1 VSVQD
6 TYQTVEGSAE
16 GLFKDRGSKFIAFIF
31 HVEKEE
37 EIKETI
43 QHIKKEH
50 FSARHH
56 CYAYRLG
63 YYGEKYRANDDG
75 EPSGTAGKPIHG
87 QLLSHN
93 LTNTLIVVVRYFGG
107 TLLGVSGLI
116 NAYKNA
122 AADAILN
129 ASIVTRIIENNYRL
143 KFGYP
148 LQNAVM
154 KIIKDEQLEV
164 VSASYELDCTLEIKV
179 RINKTDT
186 VTEKLATIIGLT
198 VEPLLCE

>member
-1 VSVQD
+1 MSVQD

>member
-1 VSVQD
+1 MSNED
-6 TYQTVEGSAE
+6 TYQTVEGNAE
-16 GLFKDRGSKFIAFIF
+16 GLFKDKGSKFIAFIS
-31 HVEKEE
+31 HVETEE

-43 QHIKKEH
+43 QLIKKEH

-93 LTNTLIVVVRYFGG
+93 LTKTLIVVVRYFGG

-122 AADAILN
+122 AADAIMN

-143 KFGYP
+143 KFDYP

-154 KIIKDEQLEV
+154 KIIKDEQLEI
-164 VSASYELDCTLEIKV
+164 VSASYELDCTLEVKV
-179 RINKTDT
+179 RINKTDI

-198 VEPLLCE
+198 VEPLHCE

>member
-1 VSVQD
+1 VSIQD
-6 TYQTVEGSAE
+6 TYQTVEGNAE
-16 GLFKDRGSKFIAFIF
+16 GLFKDKGSKFIAFIS
-31 HVEKEE
+31 HVETEE

-43 QHIKKEH
+43 QLIKKEH

-93 LTNTLIVVVRYFGG
+93 LTKTLIVVVRYFGG

-122 AADAILN
+122 AADAIMN

-143 KFGYP
+143 KFDYP
-148 LQNAVM
+148 LQKAVM
-154 KIIKDEQLEV
+154 KIIKDEQLEI
-164 VSASYELDCTLEIKV
+164 VSASYELDCTLEVKV
-179 RINKTDT
+179 RINKTDI

-198 VEPLLCE
+198 TEPLHCE

>member
-1 VSVQD
+1 MSIQD
-6 TYQTVEGSAE
+6 TYQTVEGNAE
-16 GLFKDRGSKFIAFIF
+16 GLFKDKGSKFIAFIS
-31 HVEKEE
+31 HVETEE

-43 QHIKKEH
+43 QLIKKEH

-93 LTNTLIVVVRYFGG
+93 LTKTLIVVVRYFGG

-122 AADAILN
+122 AADAIMN

-143 KFGYP
+143 KFDYP

-154 KIIKDEQLEV
+154 KIIKDEQLEI

-198 VEPLLCE
+198 VEPLHCE

>member
-63 YYGEKYRANDDG
+63 YYGEKYAPTTMEN
-75 EPSGTAGKPIHG
+75 
-87 QLLSHN
+87 LLALPEN
-93 LTNTLIVVVRYFGG
+93 QFTDNYLATTLQHTFCGSPYFGG

>member
-1 VSVQD
+1 MSIQD
-6 TYQTVEGSAE
+6 TYQTVEGNAE
-16 GLFKDRGSKFIAFIF
+16 GLFKDKGSKFIAFIS
-31 HVEKEE
+31 HVETEE

-43 QHIKKEH
+43 QLIKKEH

-93 LTNTLIVVVRYFGG
+93 LTKTLIVVVRYFGG

-122 AADAILN
+122 AADAIMN

-143 KFGYP
+143 KFDYP

-154 KIIKDEQLEV
+154 KIIKDEQLEI
-164 VSASYELDCTLEIKV
+164 VSASYELDCTLEVKV
-179 RINKTDT
+179 RINKTDI

-198 VEPLLCE
+198 VEPLHCE

>member
-1 VSVQD
+1 VQD

-93 LTNTLIVVVRYFGG
+93 LTKTLIVVVRYFGG

-122 AADAILN
+122 AADAIMN

-143 KFGYP
+143 KFDYP

-154 KIIKDEQLEV
+154 KIIKDEQLEI

-198 VEPLLCE
+198 VEPLHCE

>member
-1 VSVQD
+1 MSVQD

-16 GLFKDRGSKFIAFIF
+16 GLFKDKGSKFIAFIF

>member
-1 VSVQD
+1 MSNED
-6 TYQTVEGSAE
+6 TYQTVEGNAE
-16 GLFKDRGSKFIAFIF
+16 GLFKDKGSKFIAFIS
-31 HVEKEE
+31 HVETEE

-43 QHIKKEH
+43 QLIKKEH

-93 LTNTLIVVVRYFGG
+93 LTKTLIVVVRYFGG

-122 AADAILN
+122 AADAIMN

-143 KFGYP
+143 KFDYP

-154 KIIKDEQLEV
+154 KIIKDEQLEI
-164 VSASYELDCTLEIKV
+164 VSASYELDCTLEVKV
-179 RINKTDT
+179 RINKTDI
-186 VTEKLATIIGLT
+186 VTKKLATIIGLT
-198 VEPLLCE
+198 VEPLHCE

>member
-1 VSVQD
+1 MSIQD
-6 TYQTVEGSAE
+6 TYQTVEGNAE
-16 GLFKDRGSKFIAFIF
+16 GLFKDKGSKFIAFIS
-31 HVEKEE
+31 HVETEE

-43 QHIKKEH
+43 QLIKKEH

-93 LTNTLIVVVRYFGG
+93 LTKTLIVVVRYFGG

-122 AADAILN
+122 AADAIMN

-143 KFGYP
+143 KFDYP
-148 LQNAVM
+148 LQKAVM
-154 KIIKDEQLEV
+154 KIIKDEQLEI
-164 VSASYELDCTLEIKV
+164 VSASYELDCTLEVKV
-179 RINKTDT
+179 RINKTDI

-198 VEPLLCE
+198 TEPLHCE

>member
-1 VSVQD
+1 MSVQD

-50 FSARHH
+50 FLARHH

-93 LTNTLIVVVRYFGG
+93 LTKTLIVVVRYFGG

-122 AADAILN
+122 AADAIMN

-143 KFGYP
+143 KFDYP

-154 KIIKDEQLEV
+154 KIIKDEQLEI